1 MARLRLGHRRRRQKK
16 QRCRTC
22 RSDNA
27 KRICPALNGVI
38 ICPSCCQAKRAKIP
52 GCDANCQYYKPLIK
66 QSKFGPFPDYP
77 LHSCLISHSTDTG
90 LRIAV
95 IVRRR
100 PDGNLRAMFLLLDF
114 WKRGVRDCFVVANL
128 NPAELDRCCQSVAKS
143 YQLSLPIDELYSQY
157 LSGYT
162 ESNDFGR
169 SLTRKNL
176 QSENLAL
183 NKRVETNSD
192 YAGRWNLTDGDT
204 GESAKPEDLLDAT
217 QVTVDLGQPMLI
229 NTIKLWHYWADG
241 RAYHHN
247 KVAVSLENKFDG
259 EEITVFDSQYDGEY
273 AESREGKTLVFNPIE
288 TRYIRCWADG
298 NSVNQWTHFVEL
310 QAFLIPNQNLAL
322 NKRVETN
329 SDYAGRWNL
338 TDGDTGE
345 SAKPEDLLDATQV
358 TVDLGQPMLINT
370 IKLWHYWADGRA
382 YHHNKVAVSL
392 ENKFDGEEITVFDSQ
407 YDGEY
412 AESREGKTLVF
423 NPIETRYI
431 RCWADGNSV
440 NQWTHFVELQAF
452 LTLNVLTNQFFSAI
466 SFADCQT
473 FIRHA
478 YEISIKTKN
487 ELPWEFTFWQDFTG
501 DIEQIP
507 YDNNRSLYRCPKCD
521 EDLPDESVE
530 LMTQYAL
537 KEDIQF
543 YILCRK
549 CGGEFD

>member
-1 MARLRLGHRRRRQKK
+1 MARLRLGHRRRRPKK

-27 KRICPALNGVI
+27 KRLCPALNGVI

-77 LHSCLISHSTDTG
+77 LHSCLISYSTDTG

-114 WKRGVRDCFVVANL
+114 WKRGIRDCFVVANL

-169 SLTRKNL
+169 PLTRKNL

-183 NKRVETNSD
+183 NKRVDTNSD

-241 RAYHHN
+241 R
-247 KVAVSLENKFDG
+247 
-259 EEITVFDSQYDGEY
+259 T
-273 AESREGKTLVFNPIE
+273 
-288 TRYIRCWADG
+288 
-298 NSVNQWTHFVEL
+298 
-310 QAFLIPNQNLAL
+310 
-322 NKRVETN
+322 
-329 SDYAGRWNL
+329 
-338 TDGDTGE
+338 
-345 SAKPEDLLDATQV
+345 
-358 TVDLGQPMLINT
+358 
-370 IKLWHYWADGRA
+370 

-452 LTLNVLTNQFFSAI
+452 LTLNVLTNQFFSSI